1 MSNLYEILTFKVE
14 NVYDCAYDFPMK
26 KNYSNPKLYTANGDL
41 KKRWYVYYHFLN
53 PKTGRLKCIT
63 PFNGDANKYK
73 TKEDRLFV
81 LSACRKKILELLK
94 KGYNPFED
102 NCELYRK
109 QKELEK
115 LKVLLVRFFGST
127 PFIRVGSG
135 LHFLSLFILVLL
147 KTPLKS
153 CF

>member
-1 MSNLYEILTFKVE
+1 MPNLNEILTFNVE
-14 NVYDCAYDFPMK
+14 SAYDCAYDLPMK
-26 KNYSNPKLYTANGDL
+26 KNYSSPKIYTANGDL
-41 KKRWYVYYHFLN
+41 KKRWYVYFSYRN
-53 PKTGRLKCIT
+53 PKTGRLKRIT
-63 PFNGDANKYK
+63 PFYGDANKYK

-81 LSACRKKILELLK
+81 LSACRTKILELLK
-94 KGYNPFED
+94 KGYNPFDD
-102 NCELYRK
+102 NSELYRK

-147 KTPLKS
+147 KIPLKS